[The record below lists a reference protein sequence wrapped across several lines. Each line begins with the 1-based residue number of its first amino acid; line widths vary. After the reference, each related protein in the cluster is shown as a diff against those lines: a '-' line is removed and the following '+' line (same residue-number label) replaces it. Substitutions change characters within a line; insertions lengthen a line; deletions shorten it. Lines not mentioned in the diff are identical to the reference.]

1 VKGFSTVIPLGP
13 DVGLIQFIV
22 GKNSPVAN
30 RYLRDIH
37 LPWGSTVV
45 MIYRKGEV
53 IIPRGDEV
61 IKPGDTVTVVAKK
74 TVESKVR
81 EIMVGK

>member
-1 VKGFSTVIPLGP
+1 M
-13 DVGLIQFIV
+13 
-22 GKNSPVAN
+22 
-30 RYLRDIH
+30 
-37 LPWGSTVV
+37 